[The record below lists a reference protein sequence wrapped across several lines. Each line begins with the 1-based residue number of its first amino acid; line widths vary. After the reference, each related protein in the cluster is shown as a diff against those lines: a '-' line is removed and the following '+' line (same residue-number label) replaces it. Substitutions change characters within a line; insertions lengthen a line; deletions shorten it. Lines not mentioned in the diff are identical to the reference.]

1 MTRSKYR
8 CTNMTADTLLEYL
21 KQGATLKSWWVNGK
35 RVHSIRLPSGE
46 TLYTQYSNIGA
57 LFKRGF
63 IYSVAFSGDNY
74 EYHLVRVADV

>member
-35 RVHSIRLPSGE
+35 RVHSISLPSGE
-46 TLYTQYSNIGA
+46 TLYTLRITSAIQFDGA
-57 LFKRGF
+57 IICLAVLRLCITCELMAK
-63 IYSVAFSGDNY
+63 
-74 EYHLVRVADV
+74 